1 MAVLDGA
8 FLRVTNKVAS
18 QRSLINVCFNGIS
31 LFFLAVSNKVEC
43 EHDNHGCSVVLQTR
57 VIVSVVIVMFVL
69 AASKGL
75 FY

>member
-43 EHDNHGCSVVLQTR
+43 EHDNMAVVLCYKQ
-57 VIVSVVIVMFVL
+57 IVSVVIVMFVL